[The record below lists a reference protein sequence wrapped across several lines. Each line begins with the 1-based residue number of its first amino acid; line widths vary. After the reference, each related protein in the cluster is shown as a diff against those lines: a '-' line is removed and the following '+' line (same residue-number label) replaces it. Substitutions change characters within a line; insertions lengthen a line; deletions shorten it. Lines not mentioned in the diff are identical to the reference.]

1 MVLAPRPQQATG
13 RRMADCGTLHS
24 WSETLFFLSVASS
37 SVRQITALAP
47 CLQRCDGEG
56 LAPGASHQE

>member
-47 CLQRCDGEG
+47 CLQLC
-56 LAPGASHQE
+56 ASHQE